1 MLNHDA
7 VAVTFTLKVTVNQA
21 RATVMNV
28 TGKPDLR
35 ESRRLATQAD
45 IEDAALDLFERQG
58 YERTTV
64 VEIADAAG
72 VSQST
77 FFRCF
82 ATKEDAALG
91 PNRAFESALVARLG
105 GCEAGALSLRDIEDV
120 VAGVLDELSADP
132 ADVLGRM
139 RRVGGLLMRDMALR
153 SAALRREAEQCRR
166 FLKLLADATGTEPV
180 DLRARVMAETVSAT
194 LRAAFDEWA
203 SRQAPERDADL
214 VEVYRTTCAQLR
226 DVVSG

>member
-1 MLNHDA
+1 M
-7 VAVTFTLKVTVNQA
+7 
-21 RATVMNV
+21 

-35 ESRRLATQAD
+35 ERRRLATRAD

-64 VEIADAAG
+64 LEIAAAAG

-77 FFRCF
+77 FFRYF

-105 GCEAGALSLRDIEDV
+105 SAKAGSLTLRDIEDV
-120 VAGVLDELSADP
+120 IVGVLGDLSTIP
-132 ADVLGRM
+132 ADVLSRM

-153 SAALRREAEQCRR
+153 SAALRREVEQCQR
-166 FLKLLADATGTEPV
+166 FLRLLADATGSETV

-203 SRQAPERDADL
+203 SRRAPEGDADL
-214 VEVYRTTCAQLR
+214 VEVYRTTCARLR
-226 DVVSG
+226 DVVAD